1 MLHRRHAECP
11 KHSAAT
17 KAIFHS
23 RLVASDLARD
33 PRFVP
38 SLSRQRNSRINS
50 GWDASGQESARKS
63 HAFKIL
69 TYKIF
74 VMNILQGISPVKA
87 SKLLIL
93 DILGN

>member
-1 MLHRRHAECP
+1 MSKAFRRH
-11 KHSAAT
+11 KSD
-17 KAIFHS
+17 FHS

-50 GWDASGQESARKS
+50 GRDASGQESAGKS

-69 TYKIF
+69 TYKVF
-74 VMNILQGISPVKA
+74 VVKILQGISPVKA